1 MSYSRTVTGG
11 RRRTVPPQPTPEQHA
26 RLRALVDDP
35 ATWVLRHAWDG
46 YLRDGAGGCVVD
58 PQDLSSDHQIA
69 ALAWLRQQRHP
80 LYRAL
85 EGGPRAP
92 DGWLESL
99 PLHRR
104 LIELV
109 GHPAWVTETDRT

>member
-1 MSYSRTVTGG
+1 MSESRTATGG
-11 RRRTVPPQPTPEQHA
+11 RRRTVPLQPTPEQHA

-35 ATWVLRHAWDG
+35 TTWVLRHAWDG
-46 YLRDGAGGCVVD
+46 YLRHGAGGHVID
-58 PQDLSSDHQIA
+58 PKDLSTDHRIA

-85 EGGPRAP
+85 EGGTRAP
-92 DGWLESL
+92 DGWLEEL

-104 LIELV
+104 LVELLD
-109 GHPAWVTETDRT
+109 HPA

>member
-1 MSYSRTVTGG
+1 MSESRTATGG
-11 RRRTVPPQPTPEQHA
+11 RRRTVPLQPTPEQHA

-35 ATWVLRHAWDG
+35 TTWVLRHAWDG
-46 YLRDGAGGCVVD
+46 YLRHGAGGRVID
-58 PQDLSSDHQIA
+58 PKDLSTDHRIA

-85 EGGPRAP
+85 EGGTRAP
-92 DGWLESL
+92 DGWLEEL

-104 LIELV
+104 LVELLD
-109 GHPAWVTETDRT
+109 HPA